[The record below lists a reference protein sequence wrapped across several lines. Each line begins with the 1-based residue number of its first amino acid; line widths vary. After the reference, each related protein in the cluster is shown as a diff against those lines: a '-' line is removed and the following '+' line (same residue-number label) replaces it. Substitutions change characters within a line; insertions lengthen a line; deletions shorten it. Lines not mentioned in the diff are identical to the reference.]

1 MRPFFFEKKNKNNS
15 TLIQVSARLFFVSK
29 KEMEGSKIRF
39 EKLDD
44 VALDFTAVY
53 QPMENLTF
61 EEYKQFLG
69 KKEKLP
75 KFGDEEFVNRL
86 KQLDQNSPIIKRMQA
101 IYKSNGILDALF
113 DIIGQRL
120 MDWDEEDEEEKN
132 HYIAY
137 SFADDAQE
145 YIDIALDFDIIQ
157 HKGRKKKTG
166 PYVELSIGYLAR
178 FMSGQKWCVIK
189 GDDDQ
194 CHIMYAN
201 DFLKEVLKWSKREH
215 GATVV
220 TFHPVTQES
229 VNMWKRLARQGELDE
244 PFASLVPQRGDA
256 AFRQTAGMDLF
267 NLELRICS
275 VCDWFAHYTYDHPQL
290 GGKLFFC
297 GQRCSEV
304 KWQSLKKGF

>member
-1 MRPFFFEKKNKNNS
+1 MFFG
-15 TLIQVSARLFFVSK
+15 VK
-29 KEMEGSKIRF
+29 KEMEEEGPKIRF
-39 EKLDD
+39 KKLDD
-44 VALDFTAVY
+44 VAIDFTTVY

-61 EEYKQFLG
+61 KEYEHALG
-69 KKEKLP
+69 KRKLP
-75 KFGDEEFVNRL
+75 KFGDIEFPLLLTEEPNRL
-86 KQLDQNSPIIKRMQA
+86 DPKIKKRLQA
-101 IYKSNGILDALF
+101 IYENNGILDALF
-113 DIIGQRL
+113 YIIGQRL
-120 MDWDEEDEEEKN
+120 MDWDEEEYEEEKN

-157 HKGRKKKTG
+157 HKGRKKGTG

-189 GDDDQ
+189 GEDDQ

-201 DFLKEVLKWSKREH
+201 DFLKEVLKWSKREY

-244 PFASLVPQRGDA
+244 PFASLIPQKGDA

-297 GQRCSEV
+297 GQRCSEI
-304 KWQSLKKGF
+304 KWQSLKKGL